1 MVLIALGWAQGLRKA
16 KVQLLPNY
24 LEGIAQYTSPTP
36 QKEIMNELELGDA
49 LSEFE
54 SRISTIENS
63 LISAETISEL
73 RYRVTLLEGLLKE
86 KPITPKVME
95 DILKVARDTRNIA
108 LKNRE
113 MVQTFLKE
121 RKPSSNSNIGIN
133 KIVLEEDFTSGDTE

>member
-1 MVLIALGWAQGLRKA
+1 
-16 KVQLLPNY
+16 
-24 LEGIAQYTSPTP
+24 
-36 QKEIMNELELGDA
+36 MNELELGDA

-63 LISAETISEL
+63 LISADTISEL

-86 KPITPKVME
+86 KPTTPKVME
-95 DILKVARDTRNIA
+95 DILKSARDTRNIA

-121 RKPSSNSNIGIN
+121 RKPSSSSYIY
-133 KIVLEEDFTSGDTE
+133 KDSVTLEDNVADDTPE